1 LESAQL
7 LYQLLQPLP
16 HRSLFSSAYR
26 YKVAILQQY
35 AGMGWAVCYELPIDE
50 VATVH
55 AGKHIGWQL
64 IFEPMQ
70 HFAYHKGPALRAV
83 HFAVVANAF
92 HADDLTQWY
101 LVGARLCRNV

>member
-1 LESAQL
+1 
-7 LYQLLQPLP
+7 
-16 HRSLFSSAYR
+16 
-26 YKVAILQQY
+26 
-35 AGMGWAVCYELPIDE
+35 
-50 VATVH
+50 
-55 AGKHIGWQL
+55 L